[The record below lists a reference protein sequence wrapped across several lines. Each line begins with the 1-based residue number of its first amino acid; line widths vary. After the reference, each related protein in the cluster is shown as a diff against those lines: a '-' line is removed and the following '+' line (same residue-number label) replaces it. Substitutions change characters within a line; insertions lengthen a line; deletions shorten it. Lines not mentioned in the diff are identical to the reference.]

1 MDAPLGDESGFELEG
16 EGGRNIWQ
24 FPYMAPLIA
33 KRHMVLPSTRLFCFR
48 GGGNKE
54 LEIPLEYE
62 RRLKKHHHLLF
73 EKEAEKLYNLGE
85 EQRKVSRVWCG
96 VRGTPSE

>member
-62 RRLKKHHHLLF
+62 RRL
-73 EKEAEKLYNLGE
+73 EKNTTMEG
-85 EQRKVSRVWCG
+85 G
-96 VRGTPSE
+96 VNFGHMDVHIDISFAK

>member
-62 RRLKKHHHLLF
+62 RRLKKHHSGWR
-73 EKEAEKLYNLGE
+73 GE
-85 EQRKVSRVWCG
+85 FWTRIDVHIEFSFAK
-96 VRGTPSE
+96 

>member
-1 MDAPLGDESGFELEG
+1 
-16 EGGRNIWQ
+16 
-24 FPYMAPLIA
+24 MAPLIA

-62 RRLKKHHHLLF
+62 RRL
-73 EKEAEKLYNLGE
+73 EKNTTVEGGVNFGHVDVHIETSFLQELGSWFCCCMNFKEK
-85 EQRKVSRVWCG
+85 
-96 VRGTPSE
+96 